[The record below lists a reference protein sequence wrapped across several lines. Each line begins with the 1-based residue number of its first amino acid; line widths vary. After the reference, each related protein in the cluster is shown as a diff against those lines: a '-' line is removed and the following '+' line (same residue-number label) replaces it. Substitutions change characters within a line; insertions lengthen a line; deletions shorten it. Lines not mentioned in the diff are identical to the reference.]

1 MTKRDKRMRPEP
13 RDGAAAA
20 GRNDDTRLDYW
31 YLYTRKVL
39 NKFIFF
45 TSLMLCGMPIAFAQ
59 PVTVPNPYF
68 TSDDNV
74 RINLGGV
81 YDDRF
86 RAYMTLT
93 TAGGGRMEFE
103 EGRKPVHLFGTTVD
117 CRDGFTW
124 PQGQHLLELKVYTL
138 ANRFE
143 CPVDSCEPCPAFAEE
158 AGEPRAETKKWCL
171 TLPGRVVTDFTDG
184 QCPGGGD
191 DGGDGGDD
199 GGGDGGGGGGSS
211 YRPWLTIDD
220 ATVDEDAGEAHF
232 SVSINRNSRND
243 ISVDYTT
250 ADGTALA
257 GTDYVA
263 TTGTLTIPSPDF
275 GGTIVVPILDD
286 YLDEPDE
293 NFTVTLSNPVDGRIS
308 DGEATGT
315 ISDDDEP
322 PPPGSPSLS
331 IDDVLVGEDAGN
343 AEFTVTLT
351 HSFDQTISA
360 DYVTADG
367 TATAME
373 DYTPATGTL
382 TIEAG
387 SVSGSISVP
396 ILDDTVEEPDETF
409 TIRLKRVRNAS
420 VSDGEGTGTINDD
433 DGAPTPPPDMS
444 IDDVTVAE
452 DGGNATFSVSL
463 SASSD
468 QAISVDYATADGTAT
483 ADSDYDSAT
492 GTLTIDPGSTTGT
505 IAVPVL
511 DDELDEPDE
520 TFAVTLTNAINGT
533 ISDADG
539 EATIT
544 DNDEPPPASPSI
556 SVDDVSVAEDADN
569 AQFTV
574 TLSDAFDQA
583 VTVQFATIDG
593 TAKAGSDYTVTSG
606 TLTIDPGSTTGTIAV
621 PVLDDELDEPDE
633 TFAVTLTNAINGT
646 ISDADGEATI
656 TDNDEPPPASPSI
669 SVDDVSVAEDAGNAQ
684 FTVTL
689 SDAFDQAV
697 TVQFATIDGTA
708 KAGSDYTVTS
718 GTLTIDPGSTTGT
731 IAVPVLDDELDEPD
745 ETFAVT
751 LSNAINGTISD
762 ADGEATITDNDQPPP
777 ASPSISVDDVSVAE
791 DAGNAQFTVTLSD
804 AFDQAVTVQFATIDG
819 TAKAGSDYTV
829 TSGTLTIDPGSTTGT
844 IAVPVL
850 DDELDEPDE
859 TFAVTLTNAI
869 NGTISD
875 ADGEATITD
884 NDEPPPASPSI
895 SVDDVS
901 VAEDAGNAQFTVT
914 LSDAF
919 DQAVTVQFATIDGTA
934 KAGSDYT
941 VTSGTLTIDPGS
953 TTGTIAVPVLDD
965 ELDEPD
971 ETFAVTL
978 TNAINGTISD
988 ADGEATITDNDEPPP
1003 ASPSISVDDVSV
1015 AEDAGNAQ
1023 FTVTLSDAFDQAVTV
1038 QFATIDG
1045 TAKAGSDY
1053 TVTSGT
1059 LTIDPGST
1067 TGTIAVP
1074 VLDDELDEPDETFAV
1089 TLSNAINGTISDAD
1103 GEATITDNDQPPP
1116 ASPSI
1121 SVDDVSIAEAAGN
1134 AQFTVTLSNAFNQAV
1149 TVQFSTADGTA
1160 EAGSDYTATNGTL
1173 TIDPGSTTGTIAVPV
1188 LDDELDEPDETF
1200 AVTLTNAINGTIS
1213 DADGE
1218 ATITDNDEP
1227 PGSGVVGVA
1236 KEAIDTRVTGNG
1248 QVRSTIRI
1256 HIANVGDGTA
1266 NRVQVSDDLRLAFPS
1281 PAAVS
1286 IVAAPRLTGTS
1297 LTLNGAYDGV
1307 ESTDLLTGTDSLEAG
1322 ASAMVEFTVEVALN
1336 GAAGPFEN
1344 QATAVSEDDAGEEN
1358 SDLSDNGS
1366 NPDPNG
1372 DGDPGSAGE
1381 DDPTPIEFPAALTGN
1396 VFADLDVNGMQ
1407 DADEADLADW
1417 RVEVAPGG
1425 GDGEPVAEAT
1435 TDGNG
1440 AYFFADVDPDN
1451 VIVRFR
1457 HPDSNAVWHEESAAI
1472 ALHSVTRV
1480 DHGVVPGGRI
1490 YDSVSREVIAGAVLA
1505 LADNSG
1511 MRLPAECLLHGQQ
1524 AQRTGRDGAYRFD
1537 LAHGAHSDCPT
1548 ASATYKIEVIEAP
1561 DGYNAPPSLLIPPAG
1576 TALTVASCPE
1586 DPNPEE
1592 PCVVFPEPRPPA
1604 DARTAD
1610 YYLAW
1615 VVADGDGTVVHNH
1628 VPLDPTTA
1636 VLPDRLITVSKR
1648 ATVRT
1653 VNVGDLVGYH
1663 IQVTNPTEVSLSN
1676 LQLLDNIPAGFAF
1689 VEESAS
1695 LQKPGLDGTLGTG
1708 DDLSVRLD
1716 ATVSDPVSFASF
1728 DLPAGAAITVRYM
1741 TRVTTGAS
1749 PGEHINSVKPYVSGK
1764 LVGNEATASV
1774 EVISDPIFE
1783 KTTVIGKVFDDQNG
1797 DGWQDPGEQGV
1808 PGVRLATISG
1818 LIVETDVHGRYHLA
1832 DISVNDAAIGSNFII
1847 KLDTATLPNEAV
1859 LTTENPRVIR
1869 LTQALMSKVNFGV
1882 KLPARERQVAQP
1894 PRGNKMIREIRS
1906 HHIERIEPVRF
1917 ESGKSNILAS
1927 YLERLRTLVARYLDK
1942 PNLRVRF
1949 SGHTDNEPL
1958 GRNAQAIYGDNQGLS
1973 EARAREVAEFV
1984 AAELKLSQ
1992 DLIETVGHAERL
2004 PVASN
2009 RTREGMALNRRVET
2023 ELIYDGYAAEERR
2036 LEALPASIGPTTEVR
2051 YAEEQTR
2058 LEPARFAPGSTSL
2071 TSDQTAMI
2079 DRSLEPFEQLE
2090 VVSVKVAGHAD
2101 ALPVLSPEVDE
2112 EDNER
2117 LSRARAES
2125 VAAYLAGRL
2134 NLDAEEIQVEAR
2146 GSADPI
2152 GDNRTISGRALNRRA
2167 DIELVYKRVAE
2178 TVTTRVLAV
2187 APVQMAPT
2195 EQIGGGRIWLTE
2207 DILAQSPQLNVLAL
2221 SDVAVDESGTMK
2233 RPVKFAAYSNYAAW
2247 IEEYRLQIYRAQDTD
2262 LVRPLA
2268 TLTTK
2273 RLDHDQ
2279 AFEFLDASLQLKR
2292 GERLAYVL
2300 RATGANGREDVTHV
2314 RQLGIVNA
2322 RRSQQPR
2329 EANSIWGQSNLAKQS
2344 IKVRGSRVR
2353 VQGEE
2358 FRPGAMLR
2366 VDGQEVPVDGNGRFV
2381 TEMHLSPGTKSI
2393 VVSGVNEGRTW
2404 SEVITADV
2412 DENYTFI
2419 VGLANVTIGQ
2429 TSVSDRFESLGTNDS
2444 FDESVHVDG
2453 RLAFYLK
2460 AKIRGKYL
2468 ITAQL
2473 DTTEDELDNLT
2484 DNLKRKDPRRVF
2496 RQLDPDKYY
2505 PVYGDDSTTT
2515 SDVYSQGPFFLRV
2528 DWDRNQ
2534 VLLGNY
2540 NTGLTDTEHMQ
2551 YNRSLYGA
2559 KLAYKS
2565 DDETRFGD
2573 PKRSLTAFAS
2583 EAQSAAAHVTFRATG
2598 GSLYY
2603 LKHTDIVLGSEKVWV
2618 EIRQRDTA
2626 QVLERQDYITGR
2638 DYEVDALQGRIILNR
2653 PLSQVSRTRGPSII
2667 RTRPLEGD
2675 DVYLLVDYEYVPD
2688 AFEADHMTYGARGKT
2703 WIGDH
2708 VSVGASKIVDQQEG
2722 RDFDLEGIDI
2732 TFKAGQGTYLNLE
2745 IARSES
2751 LLSSASFDSVD
2762 GGLSFLSRSGELSSP
2777 ATSGDAFAV
2786 EGRVNLAEYSDLL
2799 TGDVRAWWK
2808 ERDAGFSAGRL
2819 GHRFDTVE
2827 KGIDAMVQAGE
2838 NIGLQ
2843 ASYAE
2848 RHEGSLSASR
2858 VGRVQADVR
2867 TGRLT
2872 VGGELRHEDIRRTAL
2887 YGYEVPDG
2895 DALLAGVRVGYDL
2908 DDTRTIYGS
2917 VQTGLDE
2924 SGSYVHNDMI
2934 ALGIDTQVND
2944 RTAISLEASE
2954 GDRGSALSGG
2964 FEYTPADRFGVKLKS
2979 GIGSGALT
2987 QFSGNYELDDGHELY
3002 GSYALDPDRTFG
3014 DRNIL
3019 TLGQRRDMGNRLGI
3033 FTESQFGDDERY
3045 AGASHSFGLDYK
3057 TMHGWILTGLVTVS
3071 DNKIAAPASI
3081 ERHAFSFGA
3090 AIQRPAHRFSSKIEY
3105 RKDDGPATK
3114 VDQYIGGTTYTYIAN
3129 ENRRWLGR
3137 LNISWTDDK
3146 MLGLYD
3152 ARFVEFNIG
3161 HAYRPV
3167 ANDRWN
3173 TLVKYGYF
3181 HDLVSAGQ
3189 DAVRPD
3195 QRAHI
3200 LSAEALYSLN
3210 RTWEIGGKVAVKEG
3224 RMRSFRNTGAW
3235 YDSSV
3240 MLGVARVRRHVINEW
3255 DALAEYRL
3263 LYDRKGDNRRHGVLI
3278 GVYRQFGEQFEMG
3291 AGYNFT
3297 DFSDDIRDA
3306 GYDHQGWFIDLIGK
3320 L

>member
-1 MTKRDKRMRPEP
+1 M
-13 RDGAAAA
+13 
-20 GRNDDTRLDYW
+20 
-31 YLYTRKVL
+31 
-39 NKFIFF
+39 
-45 TSLMLCGMPIAFAQ
+45 
-59 PVTVPNPYF
+59 
-68 TSDDNV
+68 
-74 RINLGGV
+74 
-81 YDDRF
+81 
-86 RAYMTLT
+86 
-93 TAGGGRMEFE
+93 
-103 EGRKPVHLFGTTVD
+103 
-117 CRDGFTW
+117 
-124 PQGQHLLELKVYTL
+124 
-138 ANRFE
+138 
-143 CPVDSCEPCPAFAEE
+143 
-158 AGEPRAETKKWCL
+158 
-171 TLPGRVVTDFTDG
+171 
-184 QCPGGGD
+184 
-191 DGGDGGDD
+191 
-199 GGGDGGGGGGSS
+199 
-211 YRPWLTIDD
+211 
-220 ATVDEDAGEAHF
+220 
-232 SVSINRNSRND
+232 
-243 ISVDYTT
+243 
-250 ADGTALA
+250 
-257 GTDYVA
+257 
-263 TTGTLTIPSPDF
+263 
-275 GGTIVVPILDD
+275 
-286 YLDEPDE
+286 
-293 NFTVTLSNPVDGRIS
+293 
-308 DGEATGT
+308 
-315 ISDDDEP
+315 
-322 PPPGSPSLS
+322 
-331 IDDVLVGEDAGN
+331 
-343 AEFTVTLT
+343 
-351 HSFDQTISA
+351 
-360 DYVTADG
+360 
-367 TATAME
+367 
-373 DYTPATGTL
+373 
-382 TIEAG
+382 
-387 SVSGSISVP
+387 
-396 ILDDTVEEPDETF
+396 
-409 TIRLKRVRNAS
+409 
-420 VSDGEGTGTINDD
+420 
-433 DGAPTPPPDMS
+433 
-444 IDDVTVAE
+444 
-452 DGGNATFSVSL
+452 
-463 SASSD
+463 
-468 QAISVDYATADGTAT
+468 
-483 ADSDYDSAT
+483 
-492 GTLTIDPGSTTGT
+492 
-505 IAVPVL
+505 VL

-520 TFAVTLTNAINGT
+520 TFTVTLSNAVNGT
-533 ISDADG
+533 IADAVG

-556 SVDDVSVAEDADN
+556 SVDDVSVAEDAGN

-574 TLSDAFDQA
+574 TLSNAFNEA
-583 VTVQFATIDG
+583 VTVQFATADG
-593 TAKAGSDYTVTSG
+593 TAEAGSDYTAMSG
-606 TLTIDPGSTTGTIAV
+606 TLTIDSGSTTGTIAV
-621 PVLDDELDEPDE
+621 AVLDDELDEPDE
-633 TFAVTLTNAINGT
+633 TFTVTLSNAVNGT
-646 ISDADGEATI
+646 IADADGEATI

-689 SDAFDQAV
+689 SNAFNEAV
-697 TVQFATIDGTA
+697 TVQFATADGTA
-708 KAGSDYTVTS
+708 EAGSDYTAMS
-718 GTLTIDPGSTTGT
+718 GTLTIDSGSTTGT
-731 IAVPVLDDELDEPD
+731 ITVAVLDDELDEPD
-745 ETFAVT
+745 ETFTVT
-751 LSNAINGTISD
+751 LSNAVNGTI
-762 ADGEATITDNDQPPP
+762 A
-777 ASPSISVDDVSVAE
+777 
-791 DAGNAQFTVTLSD
+791 
-804 AFDQAVTVQFATIDG
+804 
-819 TAKAGSDYTV
+819 
-829 TSGTLTIDPGSTTGT
+829 
-844 IAVPVL
+844 
-850 DDELDEPDE
+850 
-859 TFAVTLTNAI
+859 
-869 NGTISD
+869 D

-901 VAEDAGNAQFTVT
+901 VAEDGGN
-914 LSDAF
+914 
-919 DQAVTVQFATIDGTA
+919 
-934 KAGSDYT
+934 
-941 VTSGTLTIDPGS
+941 
-953 TTGTIAVPVLDD
+953 
-965 ELDEPD
+965 
-971 ETFAVTL
+971 
-978 TNAINGTISD
+978 
-988 ADGEATITDNDEPPP
+988 
-1003 ASPSISVDDVSV
+1003 VSV

-1023 FTVTLSDAFDQAVTV
+1023 FTVTLSNAFNEAVTV
-1038 QFATIDG
+1038 QFA
-1045 TAKAGSDY
+1045 
-1053 TVTSGT
+1053 
-1059 LTIDPGST
+1059 
-1067 TGTIAVP
+1067 
-1074 VLDDELDEPDETFAV
+1074 
-1089 TLSNAINGTISDAD
+1089 
-1103 GEATITDNDQPPP
+1103 
-1116 ASPSI
+1116 
-1121 SVDDVSIAEAAGN
+1121 
-1134 AQFTVTLSNAFNQAV
+1134 
-1149 TVQFSTADGTA
+1149 TADGTA
-1160 EAGSDYTATNGTL
+1160 EAGSDYTAMSGTL
-1173 TIDPGSTTGTIAVPV
+1173 TIDSGSTTGTIAVAV

-1200 AVTLTNAINGTIS
+1200 TVTLSNAVNGTIT
-1213 DADGE
+1213 DAGGE

-1236 KEAIDTRVTGNG
+1236 KEAIDTRVTASGP
-1248 QVRSTIRI
+1248 VRSTIRI

-1286 IVAAPRLTGTS
+1286 IVAAPRLTGAS
-1297 LTLNGAYDGV
+1297 LTLNGAYDGD
-1307 ESTDLLTGTDSLEAG
+1307 ESTDLLMGTDSLEAG
-1322 ASAMVEFTVEVALN
+1322 ASAMVEFSVEVALN

-1344 QATAVSEDDAGEEN
+1344 QATAVSADDAGEATE
-1358 SDLSDNGS
+1358 DLSDNGS
-1366 NPDPNG
+1366 NPDPDG
-1372 DGDPGSAGE
+1372 DGDPGGAGE
-1381 DDPTPIEFPAALTGN
+1381 DDPTPIEFPAALTGT
-1396 VFADLDVNGMQ
+1396 VFADLDVNAMQ
-1407 DADEADLADW
+1407 DADEAGLADW
-1417 RVEVAPGG
+1417 RVEVAPGS

-1440 AYFFADVDPDN
+1440 AYFFASVDPGN
-1451 VIVRFR
+1451 VTVRFR
-1457 HPDSNAVWHEESAAI
+1457 HPDSNAVWHEETAAI

-1490 YDSVSREVIAGAVLA
+1490 YDSESREVIAGAVLA
-1505 LADNSG
+1505 LADNTG
-1511 MRLPAECLLHGQQ
+1511 MRLPGECLLDGQQ
-1524 AQRTGRDGAYRFD
+1524 SQRTGSDGAYRFD
-1537 LAHGAHSDCPT
+1537 LVHGAHSDCPT
-1548 ASATYKIEVIEAP
+1548 SSATYKVEVIEFP

-1576 TALTVASCPE
+1576 TALTVSSCPE

-1636 VLPDRLITVSKR
+1636 VLPDRLVTVTKR

-1663 IQVTNPTEVSLSN
+1663 VQVTNPTEVNLTN
-1676 LQLLDNIPAGFAF
+1676 LQLVDNIPAGFAF
-1689 VEESAS
+1689 VEASAS
-1695 LQKPGLDGTLGTG
+1695 LQKPGLDGALGTG
-1708 DDLSVRLD
+1708 DDSSARLD
-1716 ATVSDPVSFASF
+1716 ASVSDPVSFASF
-1728 DLPAGAAITVRYM
+1728 DLPAGAAVSVRYM

-1749 PGEHINSVKPYVSGK
+1749 TGEHINSVKPYVSGK
-1764 LVGNEATASV
+1764 MVGNEATASV

-1783 KTTVIGKVFDDQNG
+1783 KTTVIGKVFDDRNS
-1797 DGWQDPGEQGV
+1797 DGWQDTGERGI
-1808 PGVRLATISG
+1808 PGVRLATVSG
-1818 LIVETDVHGRYHLA
+1818 LIVETDAHGRYHLA
-1832 DISVNDAAIGSNFII
+1832 DISVNDSAKGSNFII
-1847 KLDTATLPNEAV
+1847 KLDPATLPNEAV
-1859 LTTENPRVIR
+1859 VTTENPRVIR

-1882 KLPARERQVAQP
+1882 KLPVRERQAVQLP
-1894 PRGNKMIREIRS
+1894 GGNKMIREIRS

-1917 ESGKSNILAS
+1917 ESGKSNILPG
-1927 YLERLRTLVARYLDK
+1927 YLERLRTLVVRYRDK

-1958 GRNAQAIYGDNQGLS
+1958 SRNAQAIYGDNQGLS

-1992 DLIETVGHAERL
+1992 DMIETPGHAERL

-2009 RTREGMALNRRVET
+2009 RTREGMALNRRVDT
-2023 ELIYDGYAAEERR
+2023 ELVYDGYAAEEQR
-2036 LEALPASIGPTTEVR
+2036 LETLPSSIEPTTEVR

-2071 TSDQTAMI
+2071 TTDLTAMI
-2079 DRSLEPFEQLE
+2079 DQSLEPFEQLE
-2090 VVSVKVAGHAD
+2090 VIGVKVVGHAD

-2125 VAAYLAGRL
+2125 VAAYLADRL
-2134 NLDAEEIQVEAR
+2134 NLDAEEVQVEAR
-2146 GSADPI
+2146 GTADPI
-2152 GDNRTISGRALNRRA
+2152 GNNATISGRALNRRA

-2195 EQIGGGRIWLTE
+2195 EPIGGGRIWLTE
-2207 DILAQSPQLNVLAL
+2207 DVLAQSPQLNVLAL
-2221 SDVAVDESGTMK
+2221 NAVAVDDSGTMK

-2247 IEEYRLQIYRAQDTD
+2247 IEDYRLQIYRAQDTD

-2268 TLTTK
+2268 TLTAK

-2279 AFEFLDASLQLKR
+2279 AFEFLDASLKLKR

-2300 RATGANGREDVTHV
+2300 RATGADGREDVTHV

-2322 RRSQQPR
+2322 RRPEQPR

-2353 VQGEE
+2353 VQGEQ
-2358 FRPGAMLR
+2358 FRPGEMLR

-2381 TEMHLSPGTKSI
+2381 TELHLSPGTKSI
-2393 VVSGVNEGRTW
+2393 VVSGVQEGRTW

-2429 TSVSDRFESLGTNDS
+2429 TSVSDSFETLGTDDS
-2444 FDESVHVDG
+2444 FDESVHVGG

-2468 ITAQL
+2468 VTAQL

-2534 VLLGNY
+2534 VLLGNF
-2540 NTGLTDTEHMQ
+2540 NTGLTDTEYMQ

-2559 KLAYKS
+2559 RLAYKS

-2573 PKRSLTAFAS
+2573 AKRSLTAFAS

-2626 QVLERQDYITGR
+2626 QVLERQDYIAGR

-2653 PLSQVSRTRGPSII
+2653 PLSQVSRARGPSII

-2688 AFEADHMTYGARGKT
+2688 AFEADRMTYGARGKT
-2703 WIGDH
+2703 WIGDYLA
-2708 VSVGASKIVDQQEG
+2708 VGASKIVDQQEG
-2722 RDFDLEGIDI
+2722 RDFDLEGIDV

-2751 LLSSASFDSVD
+2751 LLSSAGFDSVD
-2762 GGLSFLSRSGELSSP
+2762 GGLSFLSRSGELSSA

-2848 RHEGSLSASR
+2848 RYEGLLSASR

-2872 VGGELRHEDIRRTAL
+2872 VGGELRHEDIRRSAL

-2895 DALLAGVRVGYDL
+2895 EALLAGVRVGYDL

-2924 SGSYVHNDMI
+2924 SGNYVHNDMI
-2934 ALGIDTQVND
+2934 ALGINTQVND

-2964 FEYTPADRFGVKLKS
+2964 FEYTPAERFGLKLKS

-3002 GSYALDPDRTFG
+3002 GGYALDPDRTFG

-3045 AGASHSFGLDYK
+3045 AGASHTFGLDYK
-3057 TMHGWILTGLVTVS
+3057 TTHGWILTGLVTVS
-3071 DNKIAAPASI
+3071 DNKIAAPASV
-3081 ERHAFSFGA
+3081 ERQAFSFGA
-3090 AIQRPAHRFSSKIEY
+3090 ATQRPAHRFSSKVEY

-3114 VDQYIGGTTYTYIAN
+3114 VDQYIGSTSYTYIAN

-3137 LNISWTDDK
+3137 LNISWTDDR

-3152 ARFVEFNIG
+3152 ARFVEFDLG

-3167 ANDRWN
+3167 ADDRWN
-3173 TLVKYGYF
+3173 VLVKYGYF

-3210 RTWEIGGKVAVKEG
+3210 RYWEIGGKVALKEG
-3224 RMRSFRNTGAW
+3224 RMRSFRDTGAW
-3235 YDSSV
+3235 HDSSV
-3240 MLGVARVRRHVINEW
+3240 ILAVVRARRHMVKEW

-3263 LYDRKGDNRRHGVLI
+3263 LYDREGDNRRHGALI
-3278 GVYRQFGEQFEMG
+3278 GVYRHFGERFEMG

-3306 GYDHQGWFIDLIGK
+3306 RYDRRGWFIDLIGK